1 MIIKLIHCL
10 MLPQMKGY
18 VKCFDETKY
27 TWLLIKNEELLE
39 TCKRICDKV
48 SNLMKKGFPSE
59 PMSNKKYLKTKT
71 KSYDSSK

>member
-48 SNLMKKGFPSE
+48 SN
-59 PMSNKKYLKTKT
+59 
-71 KSYDSSK
+71 